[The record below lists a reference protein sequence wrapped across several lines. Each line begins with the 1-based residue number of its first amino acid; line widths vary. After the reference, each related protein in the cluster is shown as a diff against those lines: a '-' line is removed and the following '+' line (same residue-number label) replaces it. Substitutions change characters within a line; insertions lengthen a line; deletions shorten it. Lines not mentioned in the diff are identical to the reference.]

1 MKVRDKL
8 FLGMAALILFMAAV
22 FLTISQGYVKH
33 LFQQYAM
40 AARQGQVQQ
49 WEQLL
54 AYYYVQNDG
63 SWEGVGQFVTAV
75 VSQQLATKKEPLR
88 FLLLD
93 SQRRVVLSLGVGGG
107 HPDLG
112 TGWEVPVTVAGQ
124 TVGILWVSDQNIQ
137 GLAKI
142 EGTILHSM
150 TLATVTGV
158 ILTTV
163 AALLVAAWL
172 ARRITDPLRALIDAT
187 RRIQKGDLGPRLSI
201 ATRDEFGEVAQAFN
215 EMALQLSRIEET
227 RRHLVADVA
236 HELRTP
242 LTIIQGQLELI
253 QQGVKRAE
261 PETLLPIQ
269 DEVMRLT
276 RLVGDLH
283 QLSLAEAG
291 RLPLEKT
298 WTDLTALAGRI
309 FDNFQIEA
317 EAKEITLTLEASDS
331 IPVYVDPHRMTQVI
345 VNLVG
350 NALRYTPTGGAIRIV
365 ARQEGSEAILAVS
378 DTGPGIR
385 PEHLPHIFDRFFRSD
400 EARSREEGGTG
411 LGLAIAKEF
420 VEAHGGRIGVESKL
434 GKGTTFTVRLPKDL
448 TVSDRT
454 SPRPDGF
461 RRDQQD

>member
-172 ARRITDPLRALIDAT
+172 A
-187 RRIQKGDLGPRLSI
+187 
-201 ATRDEFGEVAQAFN
+201 
-215 EMALQLSRIEET
+215 
-227 RRHLVADVA
+227 
-236 HELRTP
+236 
-242 LTIIQGQLELI
+242 
-253 QQGVKRAE
+253 
-261 PETLLPIQ
+261 
-269 DEVMRLT
+269 
-276 RLVGDLH
+276 
-283 QLSLAEAG
+283 
-291 RLPLEKT
+291 
-298 WTDLTALAGRI
+298 
-309 FDNFQIEA
+309 
-317 EAKEITLTLEASDS
+317 
-331 IPVYVDPHRMTQVI
+331 
-345 VNLVG
+345 
-350 NALRYTPTGGAIRIV
+350 
-365 ARQEGSEAILAVS
+365 
-378 DTGPGIR
+378 
-385 PEHLPHIFDRFFRSD
+385 
-400 EARSREEGGTG
+400 
-411 LGLAIAKEF
+411 
-420 VEAHGGRIGVESKL
+420 
-434 GKGTTFTVRLPKDL
+434 
-448 TVSDRT
+448 
-454 SPRPDGF
+454 
-461 RRDQQD
+461 